1 MDKIYIEPTASTPEV
16 IIDPESGKV
25 KITGNSYPS
34 NSTEFYAPI
43 LEWFENT
50 LNEEAIEQLEV
61 WFFFNY
67 VNTSSTKHVIKIL
80 EYLEPYYLAGFGC
93 QVYWQYDDGDDNMQ
107 GIGDDLKNYVNIPF
121 ELVKV
126 D

>member
-1 MDKIYIEPTASTPEV
+1 
-16 IIDPESGKV
+16 
-25 KITGNSYPS
+25 
-34 NSTEFYAPI
+34 
-43 LEWFENT
+43 
-50 LNEEAIEQLEV
+50 LNDEAIEQLEV
-61 WFFFNY
+61 WFYFNY

-93 QVYWQYDDGDDNMQ
+93 QVYWQYDDGDDNML

-126 D
+126 E